1 MKGLKMNETRTSL
14 AVQWLRL
21 CTSNSRAVDSIP
33 GQKAKIPHASRPR
46 NQNIKQKQYCN
57 KFDKD
62 FTKKMNELSQKAG
75 AMDSR
80 FKNPHGL
87 PQDGHYTTAR
97 DLSLITCYA
106 YQNPVFREI
115 VATKYYEKQ
124 HWKKKNL

>member
-62 FTKKMNELSQKAG
+62 FTKKMNETQLLFSG
-75 AMDSR
+75 AEHLLGESD
-80 FKNPHGL
+80 KPHMTDTGQTL
-87 PQDGHYTTAR
+87 RGP
-97 DLSLITCYA
+97 LIA
-106 YQNPVFREI
+106 M
-115 VATKYYEKQ
+115 KQ
-124 HWKKKNL
+124 I